1 VQPRCRFGTNELHV
15 PGTRTP
21 TWRVDR
27 LPHPA
32 VPLVLA
38 LDDDDALVYVS
49 LGARLD
55 GLMAHAL
62 SHRARLVVERRRR
75 TRARTELREYLAG
88 RRTRFEVTLRPLG
101 TEFQLAVWRALAEIP
116 YGATRSYGELADH
129 IDNPGGARAVGRAN
143 HLNPLPLVLPCHRVI
158 GADGEL
164 VGFGGGLPTKRW
176 LLQLEQQRVPP
187 PWSPSTPQP
196 QQLGLFG

>member
-1 VQPRCRFGTNELHV
+1 VHV

-27 LPHPA
+27 LAHPA

-49 LGARLD
+49 LGARLA
-55 GLMAHAL
+55 GLMALAR
-62 SHRARLVVERRRR
+62 SQRAKLVVERRRK

-88 RRTRFEVTLRPLG
+88 RRARFELAVRPIG
-101 TEFQLAVWRALAEIP
+101 TEFQLAVWHALAQIP
-116 YGATRSYGELADH
+116 YGTTRSYGELADQV
-129 IDNPGGARAVGRAN
+129 DSPGSARAVGRAN
-143 HLNPLPLVLPCHRVI
+143 HVNPLPLVLPCHRVI

-164 VGFGGGLPTKRW
+164 VGFGGGLATKRW

-187 PWSPSTPQP
+187 PWSPSTPEP
-196 QQLGLFG
+196 RQLGLFG